1 MGVYHL
7 PMLKKV
13 LFGLAALLLLAIGA
27 LAWLLQQHPSLL
39 PYKALEALDWRAPP
53 PAAAPAPL
61 PLPQPRVSFLG
72 VATLLIDDGETAIL
86 TDGFFSRPGK
96 LQTFVGKVEPD
107 LDAITRGLRRA
118 GIGQEASL
126 GPAGGPRVGRL
137 AAVIPVHSHY
147 DHAMDAPEVARRTG
161 ALLVGSSSTA
171 NIGRGWGLSE
181 AQIRVATLGQ
191 PMQFGRFT
199 VTLLPGRHAP
209 TGFTGGEVSEP
220 LRPPVRA
227 SEYKEGQSYMVLVR
241 HQGRSLRSLL
251 ISGSAGFVPGAL
263 KGVRAEVVLLGIGTL
278 GARGPAY
285 SDAYWREA
293 VAGVG
298 ARRVVPI
305 HWDDIWLPAGQP
317 MQPMPA
323 PLDRFDQSMAFL
335 RERGAKEGVD
345 VRLPP
350 QWQPMALWDGLP
362 AP

>member
-27 LAWLLQQHPSLL
+27 LVWLLQQHPSLL
-39 PYKALEALDWRAPP
+39 PYGALEALGWRAPP

-61 PLPQPRVSFLG
+61 PLPRVRFLG

-96 LQTFVGKVEPD
+96 LKTFLGKVEPD
-107 LDAITRGLRRA
+107 LDAITRGLERA
-118 GIGQEASL
+118 GIGRA
-126 GPAGGPRVGRL
+126 PTGRL

-161 ALLVGSSSTA
+161 ALLVGSSSSA
-171 NIGRGWGLSE
+171 NIGRGWGLPE

-220 LRPPVRA
+220 LKPPARA
-227 SEYKEGQSYMVLVR
+227 SEYKEGQSYIVLVQ
-241 HQGRSLRSLL
+241 HQGRSLL

-285 SDAYWREA
+285 SDAYWREV

-305 HWDDIWLPAGQP
+305 HWDDLWLPAGQP
-317 MQPMPA
+317 MQPMPP
-323 PLDRFDQSMAFL
+323 PLDQFDESMAFL
-335 RERGAKEGVD
+335 RERGAREGVD
-345 VRLPP
+345 VRLPL